1 MNIIRRNI
9 GARTAEGRDLFEN
22 NFMRDF
28 NKTIKLRAETINQL
42 DAAIQGQEAR
52 ATQYAEKV
60 KDAGSLL
67 AASHDVLR
75 EKLQAAK
82 DETRQDATKHKE
94 NIDLH
99 LTQG

>member
-1 MNIIRRNI
+1 
-9 GARTAEGRDLFEN
+9 
-22 NFMRDF
+22 MRDF
-28 NKTIKLRAETINQL
+28 NKTIELRAETINQL

-94 NIDLH
+94 NKNTRKQSYGTVRIDRYAMIL
-99 LTQG
+99 QP